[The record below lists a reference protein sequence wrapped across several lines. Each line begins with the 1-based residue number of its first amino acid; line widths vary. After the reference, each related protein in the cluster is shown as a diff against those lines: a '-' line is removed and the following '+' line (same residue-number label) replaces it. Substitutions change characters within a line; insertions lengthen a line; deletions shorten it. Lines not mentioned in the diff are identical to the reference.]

1 MALKVRIGGAG
12 EDVLLLLHGLGA
24 TGDVWRDVDAH
35 WQGRWLAPD
44 LPGHGGSDRLEKYTF
59 ESMAG
64 ELRGLIGPHDR
75 VTVLGHSLGGVLAV
89 LLGQMEQVDHV
100 VGLGIKVVW
109 SPDELARAGAL
120 AERHAAWFDTRADAL
135 AWHRKVSGIG
145 DLAGDEVAA
154 AGIVDDH
161 GRWRLRLDDKA
172 FAVGA
177 PNMRE
182 LLEVCRARVILARGE
197 HDHMVTDQQL
207 SDLVPQPVTLP
218 GLGHNAHLED
228 PAAVYALL

>member
-135 AWHRKVSGIG
+135 AWHRKVSGPVSRTR
-145 DLAGDEVAA
+145 ACATSV
-154 AGIVDDH
+154 
-161 GRWRLRLDDKA
+161 RTT
-172 FAVGA
+172 GA
-177 PNMRE
+177 SRSRE
-182 LLEVCRARVILARGE
+182 TWAPFSPRPRSSPFSTRTTSGCP
-197 HDHMVTDQQL
+197 TS
-207 SDLVPQPVTLP
+207 SDSS
-218 GLGHNAHLED
+218 
-228 PAAVYALL
+228 